1 MSSMN
6 KIRVLF
12 FATLR
17 QAAGMKT
24 LDLEI
29 PDQLSVRDLLEMLG
43 RDYPSLKEPLK
54 TVVVAINREFAFED
68 ALIPAGSD
76 VGLFPPVSGG

>member
-1 MSSMN
+1 MR
-6 KIRVLF
+6 KINVLF

-24 LDLEI
+24 LELEI
-29 PDQLSVRDLLEMLG
+29 PDQLNVQGLLDLLG
-43 RDYPSLKEPLK
+43 RDYPALRATLK
-54 TVVVAINREFAFED
+54 TVLVAVNREFAFAD
-68 ALIPAGSD
+68 ALIPAESE

>member
-1 MSSMN
+1 MWSMS
-6 KIRVLF
+6 KIKVLF

-17 QAAGMKT
+17 QAAGVKS

-29 PDQLSVRDLLEMLG
+29 PDQLDVRGLLDMLG
-43 RDYPSLKEPLK
+43 DEHPALREPLK
-54 TVVVAINREFAFED
+54 TVLVAINREFAFED
-68 ALIPAGSD
+68 ALIPANSE

>member
-1 MSSMN
+1 MS
-6 KIRVLF
+6 KIKVLF

-17 QAAGMKT
+17 QATGMKS

-29 PDQLSVRDLLEMLG
+29 PDQLDVQGLLNMLG
-43 RDYPSLKEPLK
+43 HDYPALREPLK
-54 TVVVAINREFAFED
+54 TVLVAINREFAFED
-68 ALIPAGSD
+68 ALIPADSE